1 VKAMVAAD
9 LVGLAGLVHWD
20 GGEDALMPRPM
31 TVGANPAGRGAFA
44 GAATAIFAAQSH
56 GNRRNLLPEALEPG
70 IAHVSG

>member
-1 VKAMVAAD
+1 VKATAAAD

-20 GGEDALMPRPM
+20 GGEDALMPRLM
-31 TVGANPAGRGAFA
+31 TVGANPASRGAFA
-44 GAATAIFAAQSH
+44 GAVTEVFAARRH

>member
-1 VKAMVAAD
+1 MAAD

-20 GGEDALMPRPM
+20 GGDHALKPRLM